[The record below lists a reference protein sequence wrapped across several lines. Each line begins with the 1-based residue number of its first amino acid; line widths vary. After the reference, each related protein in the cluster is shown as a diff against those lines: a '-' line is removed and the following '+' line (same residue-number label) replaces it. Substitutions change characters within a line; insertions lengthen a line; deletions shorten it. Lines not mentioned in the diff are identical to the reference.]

1 MPLQRWRHLPEMTDS
16 PNSAIPPRVAVL
28 VVEDDPVIRKLIKV
42 HLSGF
47 QVDVFE
53 AGSAQAALA
62 ACRSQPPG
70 LVLLDMGLPDRS
82 GVELCL
88 EITSLY
94 PATRVCVVSGAIG
107 PKDRERAFQ
116 AGCSAYL
123 LKPFGAQELKTLVA
137 PLLAELAGNSH

>member
-70 LVLLDMGLPDRS
+70 LVLLENDG
-82 GVELCL
+82 
-88 EITSLY
+88 
-94 PATRVCVVSGAIG
+94 GAIDFVG
-107 PKDRERAFQ
+107 FEDGIVTVSMKGSC
-116 AGCSAYL
+116 AGCPSSTATLKGGIENL
-123 LKPFGAQELKTLVA
+123 LKQHLPEVKEVVA
-137 PLLAELAGNSH
+137 LNG

>member
-107 PKDRERAFQ
+107 LKDRERAFQ